1 MPPLNQYKTTF
12 CGHTKN
18 NFIALPSLCPAVVV
32 KQLPH
37 WLISELLQEFSQLV
51 QGELLHPVVLGVP
64 RGPRAALDWPVVV
77 VHAAV
82 GVPQVVWDV
91 DALHVVFDNPVVQR
105 GNGTNQHK
113 RFRALGPE
121 EVREL
126 RLVDPPGI
134 LVQLGVLRNHVGQGE
149 RGVAAGD

>member
-18 NFIALPSLCPAVVV
+18 NFIALPSLWPAVVV

-37 WLISELLQEFSQLV
+37 WLISELLQEFSQLI

-64 RGPRAALDWPVVV
+64 RGSGATLNGPAVV

-91 DALHVVFDNPVVQR
+91 DTLHVVFDNPVVRR
-105 GNGTNQHK
+105 GNGTNQHE

-121 EVREL
+121 EVCEL
-126 RLVDPPGI
+126 RLVDPPGV